1 MLKNRSFIFS
11 STFFDDVLLNFFK
24 ICVFKKA
31 VEIFIFNYTSF
42 TFFIIVLVFT
52 FNFINSFSKS
62 ITKT

>member
-1 MLKNRSFIFS
+1 MLKNPSFIFS

-42 TFFIIVLVFT
+42 TFFIIVFVFT

>member
-11 STFFDDVLLNFFK
+11 STFFDDVRLNFFK

-42 TFFIIVLVFT
+42 TFFIIVFVFT